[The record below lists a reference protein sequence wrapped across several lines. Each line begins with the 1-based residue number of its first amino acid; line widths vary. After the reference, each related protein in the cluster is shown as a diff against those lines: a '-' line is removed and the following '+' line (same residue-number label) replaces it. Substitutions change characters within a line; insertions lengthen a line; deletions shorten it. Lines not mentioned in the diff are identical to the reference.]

1 MQARLEQHKEKMAQW
16 ASQLPT
22 GTRVAFGTSREQL
35 FNLHTQETW
44 TGSVLAS
51 LGLNVPAA
59 MAGASMPSIG
69 LEQLLA
75 VNPAWLLVAHYREES
90 IVKRWQQDPL
100 WQILTA
106 AQKQQVASVDSNAWA
121 RMRGIFAAERIAADT
136 VKNLPPSAAY
146 RYEMTALKTPGAAG
160 GLPVAVLIIIFWL
173 SLFCYSAIPVSGAD
187 AIRALL
193 PGHTPTLPEALVQ
206 NLRLPRSLVA
216 VLIGASLALAGTLLQ
231 TLTHN
236 PMASPSLLGINSGA
250 ALAMALTSALSPTPV
265 AGYSLSFIAA
275 CGGGVSWLLV
285 MTAGGGFRHTQDRN
299 KLILAG
305 IALSAFCMALTRITL
320 LLAEDH
326 AYGIFYWLAGGVSHA
341 HWQDVWQLLPV
352 VVTAVPVVLLLANQ
366 LNLLNVS
373 DSTAHTLGVN
383 LPRLR
388 LIINMLVLLLVGAC
402 VSVAGPVAFI
412 GLLVPHLARFW
423 AGFDQRNVL
432 PVSMLLGGH
441 ADADGRCT
449 RTRAGLPRRSARR
462 RSAGADW
469 QSLLCLAGEEARM
482 KIALVIFITLALA
495 GCALLSPIWGV
506 IPVPWRAL
514 LTDWQDG
521 REHYYVLMEYRLPRL
536 LLALFVGAALAV
548 AGVLVQGI
556 VRNPLASPDILGI
569 NHAASLASVGALLLM
584 PSLSVMVLPLL
595 AFAGGMAG
603 LILLKMLA
611 RPTSR

>member
-1 MQARLEQHKEKMAQW
+1 
-16 ASQLPT
+16 
-22 GTRVAFGTSREQL
+22 
-35 FNLHTQETW
+35 
-44 TGSVLAS
+44 
-51 LGLNVPAA
+51 
-59 MAGASMPSIG
+59 
-69 LEQLLA
+69 
-75 VNPAWLLVAHYREES
+75 
-90 IVKRWQQDPL
+90 
-100 WQILTA
+100 
-106 AQKQQVASVDSNAWA
+106 
-121 RMRGIFAAERIAADT
+121 
-136 VKNLPPSAAY
+136 
-146 RYEMTALKTPGAAG
+146 MTALKHPVLLW

-412 GLLVPHLARFW
+412 SLLVPHLARFW

-432 PVSMLLGGH
+432 PVSMLLGATLMLM
-441 ADADGRCT
+441 ADVLA
-449 RTRAGLPRRSARR
+449 RALAFPGDLP
-462 RSAGADW
+462 AGA
-469 QSLLCLAGEEARM
+469 
-482 KIALVIFITLALA
+482 VLALI
-495 GCALLSPIWGV
+495 GSPC
-506 IPVPWRAL
+506 
-514 LTDWQDG
+514 
-521 REHYYVLMEYRLPRL
+521 
-536 LLALFVGAALAV
+536 FV
-548 AGVLVQGI
+548 
-556 VRNPLASPDILGI
+556 
-569 NHAASLASVGALLLM
+569 
-584 PSLSVMVLPLL
+584 
-595 AFAGGMAG
+595 
-603 LILLKMLA
+603 
-611 RPTSR
+611 

>member
-1 MQARLEQHKEKMAQW
+1 
-16 ASQLPT
+16 
-22 GTRVAFGTSREQL
+22 
-35 FNLHTQETW
+35 
-44 TGSVLAS
+44 
-51 LGLNVPAA
+51 
-59 MAGASMPSIG
+59 
-69 LEQLLA
+69 
-75 VNPAWLLVAHYREES
+75 
-90 IVKRWQQDPL
+90 
-100 WQILTA
+100 
-106 AQKQQVASVDSNAWA
+106 
-121 RMRGIFAAERIAADT
+121 
-136 VKNLPPSAAY
+136 
-146 RYEMTALKTPGAAG
+146 MTALKHPVLLW

-432 PVSMLLGGH
+432 PVSMLLGATLMLM
-441 ADADGRCT
+441 ADVLA
-449 RTRAGLPRRSARR
+449 RALAFPGDLPAGAVLAQIGSPCFVWLVRR
-462 RSAGADW
+462 RG
-469 QSLLCLAGEEARM
+469 
-482 KIALVIFITLALA
+482 
-495 GCALLSPIWGV
+495 
-506 IPVPWRAL
+506 
-514 LTDWQDG
+514 
-521 REHYYVLMEYRLPRL
+521 
-536 LLALFVGAALAV
+536 
-548 AGVLVQGI
+548 
-556 VRNPLASPDILGI
+556 
-569 NHAASLASVGALLLM
+569 
-584 PSLSVMVLPLL
+584 
-595 AFAGGMAG
+595 
-603 LILLKMLA
+603 
-611 RPTSR
+611 